1 LQVNFNM
8 SDNLK
13 ELDETFLT
21 SLKSVMIKRINNYKR
36 NQKALFNEV
45 FFPSLLIL
53 IGVGL
58 SFTTANPVSPS
69 ELWTPNMLP
78 LP

>member
-1 LQVNFNM
+1 M

-36 NQKALFNEV
+36 NKKALFNEV

-53 IGVGL
+53 VGVGL
-58 SFTTANPVSPS
+58 SFTTANPTSPS
-69 ELWTPNMLP
+69 
-78 LP
+78 